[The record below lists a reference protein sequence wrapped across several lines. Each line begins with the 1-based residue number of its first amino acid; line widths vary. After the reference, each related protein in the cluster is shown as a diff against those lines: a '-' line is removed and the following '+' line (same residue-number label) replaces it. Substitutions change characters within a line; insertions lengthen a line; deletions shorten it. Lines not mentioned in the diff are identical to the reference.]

1 MPEMSGNFSQK
12 VCLFFMP
19 ESSSIHEITGIIWFL
34 EKGVTCKFSK
44 YFTISRIV
52 NHIRQVPKTRYQK
65 TWVLVLRNQIIPFL
79 HVCTQLN
86 VVGGKSH
93 TGPIGLTL
101 NSWSGLPWQVQWLRV
116 PTSTAEGVGLIPLRE
131 LWSWMLCDQN
141 NNNELMTANFKWVPI
156 PLRQSH

>member
-65 TWVLVLRNQIIPFL
+65 TWVLVLRNHIIPFL
-79 HVCTQLN
+79 HVCTQAVKCCWRKITHRAN
-86 VVGGKSH
+86 
-93 TGPIGLTL
+93 
-101 NSWSGLPWQVQWLRV
+101 WF
-116 PTSTAEGVGLIPLRE
+116 
-131 LWSWMLCDQN
+131 
-141 NNNELMTANFKWVPI
+141 NFKLMVRTSLASPVVKS
-156 PLRQSH
+156 SHFHCRGCGFDPS